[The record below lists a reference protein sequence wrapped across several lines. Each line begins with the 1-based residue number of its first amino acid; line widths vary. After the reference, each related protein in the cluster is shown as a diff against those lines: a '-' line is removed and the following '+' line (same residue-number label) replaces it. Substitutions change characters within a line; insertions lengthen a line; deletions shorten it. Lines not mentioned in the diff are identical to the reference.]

1 MQAIAR
7 GFPKRL
13 AHSLGGLDNREL
25 APEAIPA
32 MVAAV
37 NATDTYTGGHS
48 HRVAKCVMSL
58 ARLMGSSPLE
68 QDFIRQVAAVHDIGK
83 IGIPNDVLV
92 KRGHLS
98 EEEMNLI
105 RLHSVLG
112 ASILSRM
119 AGMKRMVPIVL
130 HHHERWDG
138 SGYPSGL
145 AHVDI
150 PIESRIIFVAD
161 AFDAMT
167 TVRPYGRVYTTEE
180 ALAELRAHSGRQFD
194 PLLVDV
200 MHEAYR
206 HGALDE
212 MSGYVELPLSRHL
225 SL

>member
-1 MQAIAR
+1 MQVISR
-7 GFPKRL
+7 GFPQRL
-13 AHSLGGLDNREL
+13 AHSLGGLVNRDL
-25 APEAIPA
+25 STAAVSA
-32 MVAAV
+32 MVDAV
-37 NATDTYTGGHS
+37 NASDTYTGGHS
-48 HRVAKCVMSL
+48 HRVANCVVNL
-58 ARLMGSSPLE
+58 ARLLGSSQLE
-68 QDFIRQVAAVHDIGK
+68 QGFIRQVAAVHDIGK
-83 IGIPNDVLV
+83 IGIPDEILS
-92 KRGHLS
+92 KRGRLTS
-98 EEEMNLI
+98 EEMNLI
-105 RLHSVLG
+105 HLHPALG

-119 AGMKRMVPIVL
+119 DDMKRMVPIVL

-150 PIESRIIFVAD
+150 PVESRIIFVAD

-206 HGALDE
+206 HGVLDE
-212 MSGYVELPLSRHL
+212 TAAMIHLPSSTPLSF
-225 SL
+225 

>member
-1 MQAIAR
+1 
-7 GFPKRL
+7 
-13 AHSLGGLDNREL
+13 
-25 APEAIPA
+25 
-32 MVAAV
+32 
-37 NATDTYTGGHS
+37 
-48 HRVAKCVMSL
+48 
-58 ARLMGSSPLE
+58 
-68 QDFIRQVAAVHDIGK
+68 
-83 IGIPNDVLV
+83 
-92 KRGHLS
+92 
-98 EEEMNLI
+98 
-105 RLHSVLG
+105 
-112 ASILSRM
+112 
-119 AGMKRMVPIVL
+119 MVPIVL

-167 TVRPYGRVYTTEE
+167 TVRTYGRVYTTEE

-212 MSGYVELPLSRHL
+212 MSGYVDLPRSKHL